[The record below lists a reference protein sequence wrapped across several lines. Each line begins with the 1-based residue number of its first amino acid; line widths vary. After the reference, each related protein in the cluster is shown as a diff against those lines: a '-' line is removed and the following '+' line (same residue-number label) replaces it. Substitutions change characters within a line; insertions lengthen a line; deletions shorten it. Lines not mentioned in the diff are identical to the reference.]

1 MFSRVQC
8 GGSVLRVQMGAY
20 GCRVV
25 VSVLKISVED
35 GDGCRVDGLC

>member
-25 VSVLKISVED
+25 VSVVRGK
-35 GDGCRVDGLC
+35 C